1 MVFPRPDAY
10 RLMLHA
16 LRGELAQLYT
26 YYNAVFLL
34 RALVSTF
41 LLSAGGCLCG
51 LVFGLALAILRRTSR
66 RSLLPAR
73 IIVIAFV
80 ELFRR
85 IPFLVVL
92 MLTFFVFQ
100 ALHVGVTLFVVAL
113 TSCCISATAF
123 IAEVIRSGLESVH
136 ANQWDAAT
144 TINMSYLQMVRLV
157 ILPQAWR
164 VILPPAFSFFV
175 LFIKDTALASQIGVV
190 ELTFAGTVLNNKGL
204 SPELVFGT
212 ILVLYFVL
220 SYPLARFG
228 EWLEKHLAAA
238 RNREP
243 QGGLRQASRA

>member
-1 MVFPRPDAY
+1 
-10 RLMLHA
+10 MLPA
-16 LRGELAQLYT
+16 LQDEVARIYT
-26 YYNAVFLL
+26 YYNTVFLL
-34 RALVSTF
+34 RALVVTF

-51 LVFGLALAILRRTSR
+51 LAVGLALAVVRRTPGR
-66 RSLLPAR
+66 LLWPAR
-73 IIVIAFV
+73 LVVIAFV

-100 ALHVGVTLFVVAL
+100 ALHLGASLFVVAL

-123 IAEVIRSGLESVH
+123 IAEVIRGGLESVH
-136 ANQWDAAT
+136 GNQWDAAA
-144 TINMSYLQMVRLV
+144 TINMSYLQTVRLV

-228 EWLEKHLAAA
+228 AWLEKYLAAA

-243 QGGLRQASRA
+243 QGGIRQASRA

>member
-1 MVFPRPDAY
+1 
-10 RLMLHA
+10 MLQA
-16 LRGELAQLYT
+16 LQGELAQLYT

-34 RALVSTF
+34 RAALITF

-51 LVFGLALAILRRTSR
+51 LAVGLALAILRRAR
-66 RSLLPAR
+66 GRSLWPAR
-73 IIVIAFV
+73 WMAIAFV

-85 IPFLVVL
+85 IPYLVVL

-100 ALHVGVTLFVVAL
+100 ALHLGASLFVVAL
-113 TSCCISATAF
+113 VSCCISATAF
-123 IAEVIRSGLESVH
+123 IAEVIRGGLESVH
-136 ANQWDAAT
+136 ANQWDAAA
-144 TINMSYLQMVRLV
+144 TINMSYLQTVRLV

-228 EWLEKHLAAA
+228 GWLEKNLARAP
-238 RNREP
+238 NREP
-243 QGGLRQASRA
+243 HGSLRQASRA

>member
-1 MVFPRPDAY
+1 
-10 RLMLHA
+10 MLHM
-16 LRGELAQLYT
+16 LQDELGRLYT
-26 YYNAVFLL
+26 YYNAIFLL
-34 RALVSTF
+34 RALVVTF
-41 LLSAGGCLCG
+41 LLSAGGSLCG
-51 LVFGLALAILRRTSR
+51 LAIGLALAILRRTRR
-66 RSLLPAR
+66 RSLWPAR
-73 IIVIAFV
+73 VIAITFV

-100 ALHVGVTLFVVAL
+100 ALRLGVSLFVVAL

-123 IAEVIRSGLESVH
+123 IAEVIRGGLESVH
-136 ANQWDAAT
+136 ANQWDAAA
-144 TINMSYLQMVRLV
+144 TINMSYLQTVRLV

-228 EWLEKHLAAA
+228 EWLEKNLARAGD
-238 RNREP
+238 RQS
-243 QGGLRQASRA
+243 QGSLWQAGRA